1 MLTNTYI
8 LTMVF
13 ILFLLGISLCIGR
26 KVYLDKRKERMINN
40 FANYTA
46 VLEHQMT
53 KAYDMIHKDKMLI
66 YSIEGT
72 KLPDKEFNK
81 FSKDFIRL
89 VEKILGKRM
98 IQEFIF
104 LYGDHETLTFIIA
117 EYFNSKYETDEIR
130 QSAIDDMMESDIE
143 VPESLRVDA
152 PKV

>member
-1 MLTNTYI
+1 MLTETYI
-8 LTMVF
+8 LTMVV
-13 ILFLLGISLCIGR
+13 ILFLLGISLWIGR
-26 KVYLDKRKERMINN
+26 KVYLDKRKERIINN

-46 VLEHQMT
+46 VLEYQMN

-72 KLPDKEFNK
+72 KLPDKEFNR
-81 FSKDFIRL
+81 FSKDFIIL

-104 LYGDHETLTFIIA
+104 LYGSHETLTFIIA
-117 EYFNSKYETDEIR
+117 EHFNSKYETDEIR

-143 VPESLRVDA
+143 VPESLRADA
-152 PKV
+152 PKA

>member
-26 KVYLDKRKERMINN
+26 KVYLDKRKERIINN

-46 VLEHQMT
+46 VLEYQLN

-72 KLPDKEFNK
+72 KLPDKEFNR
-81 FSKDFIRL
+81 FF
-89 VEKILGKRM
+89 
-98 IQEFIF
+98 Q
-104 LYGDHETLTFIIA
+104 
-117 EYFNSKYETDEIR
+117 
-130 QSAIDDMMESDIE
+130 
-143 VPESLRVDA
+143 
-152 PKV
+152 